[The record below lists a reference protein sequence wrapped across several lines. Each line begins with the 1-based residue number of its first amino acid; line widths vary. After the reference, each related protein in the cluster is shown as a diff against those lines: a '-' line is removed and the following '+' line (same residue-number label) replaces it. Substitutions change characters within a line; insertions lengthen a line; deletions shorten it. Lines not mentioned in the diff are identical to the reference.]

1 MKLKQLSLLCALAC
15 AGFAGQ
21 AVAQVNS
28 VPAALAIVNDANT
41 NNRILFI
48 SGASAVQGGL
58 GEIANSLFQTGTSYL
73 FHPAAATG
81 RTSADY
87 RAYAGRL
94 RSAAGGWAAG
104 TNVIIVNRA
113 RGGSVWGVNPV
124 ARPVGVG
131 TAIESMAVT
140 AAACTA
146 GAGTS
151 GSPFLCNTL
160 IDAIPDA
167 GVSDVAPK
175 LFDNAFNTEGEPAEP
190 KLSTAELASLAAQP
204 IYGLSFGIPVTDN
217 LPLFYLNKALLAS
230 LMAGN
235 ISTWDQVNASLPAD
249 DVLICRRSNGSGSQ
263 AVMNLYA
270 GNYPCGAF
278 NPPADRD
285 SVPTYDSASKTF
297 VVEGATGG
305 LNVIENASS
314 GNVRTCLD
322 RAFDAST
329 APFVADGVATPGTF
343 SINPTTNV
351 GSWSGTVGYST
362 YVTADR
368 AGNPAGVALR
378 NGRQHKAIGVLSMDS
393 LSSSTAS
400 SKWTFRSLDGA
411 GEILS
416 GGVVNGTGRLP
427 TKAAYMDGT
436 WDMQGWI
443 SFNIPTRTTGNKRAL
458 ANNFVT
464 AAKAP
469 AVLAAQPSLAL
480 VAGAMPGTADPTSTG
495 NVLKAGYAG
504 NDQCAP
510 LNYLP

>member
-58 GEIANSLFQTGTSYL
+58 GEIANSLFQAGTSYL
-73 FHPAAATG
+73 FHHAAATG

-175 LFDNAFNTEGEPAEP
+175 LFDNLYNTEGEPAEP

-230 LMAGN
+230 LMTGN
-235 ISTWDQVNASLPAD
+235 ISTWNQVNASLPAD
-249 DVLICRRSNGSGSQ
+249 DVLI
-263 AVMNLYA
+263 
-270 GNYPCGAF
+270 
-278 NPPADRD
+278 
-285 SVPTYDSASKTF
+285 
-297 VVEGATGG
+297 
-305 LNVIENASS
+305 
-314 GNVRTCLD
+314 
-322 RAFDAST
+322 
-329 APFVADGVATPGTF
+329 
-343 SINPTTNV
+343 
-351 GSWSGTVGYST
+351 
-362 YVTADR
+362 
-368 AGNPAGVALR
+368 
-378 NGRQHKAIGVLSMDS
+378 
-393 LSSSTAS
+393 
-400 SKWTFRSLDGA
+400 
-411 GEILS
+411 
-416 GGVVNGTGRLP
+416 
-427 TKAAYMDGT
+427 
-436 WDMQGWI
+436 
-443 SFNIPTRTTGNKRAL
+443 
-458 ANNFVT
+458 
-464 AAKAP
+464 
-469 AVLAAQPSLAL
+469 
-480 VAGAMPGTADPTSTG
+480 
-495 NVLKAGYAG
+495 
-504 NDQCAP
+504 
-510 LNYLP
+510 